1 MADDNE
7 DTCTICLECVN
18 WNLGEKDGIVLKC
31 NHAFHVECIFQY
43 AIDVHQCPN
52 CRCELRTKSVSLP
65 YRERNLML
73 ATRTFSPERRRHT
86 TNELDY
92 VVIGLLAFII
102 ISTMITWVVASIA
115 DYFNVK
121 AT

>member
-52 CRCELRTKSVSLP
+52 CRCELKSVSLP
-65 YRERNLML
+65 HRERNLML
-73 ATRTFSPERRRHT
+73 SPMPFSLERHHHT
-86 TNELDY
+86 TNEFDY
-92 VVIGLLAFII
+92 PMIGLLSFTIIATLIGCFAGFI
-102 ISTMITWVVASIA
+102 S
-115 DYFNVK
+115 YNHNVN
-121 AT
+121 AN